1 MKLSK
6 FECGFATI
14 VDDYTPF
21 PCYYLAQR
29 ETWNGWACPMFT
41 IDALNH
47 VKRHILSGVIMP
59 PEVEELE
66 NDLEE
71 STYCREVSIN
81 GQNRYLYELVGFCFE
96 ECDEKGEVL

>member
-47 VKRHILSGVIMP
+47 VKRHILSV
-59 PEVEELE
+59 
-66 NDLEE
+66 
-71 STYCREVSIN
+71 
-81 GQNRYLYELVGFCFE
+81 
-96 ECDEKGEVL
+96 